1 MKDWIP
7 FFQDLIWPIFIGL
20 LIYVN
25 QGWFKQLLKTVEQR
39 VRDGSEFVI
48 GPGGVS
54 VGQAPALPDEVDEED
69 KIDDG
74 YIPDLPVSDEQIKS
88 DADEFKYT
96 LSHTSSLWKLKNG
109 RPFYRI
115 SAITHAENEQEKSK
129 IEKVVYKLHP
139 TFKNPIRPVITPEN
153 DFLLK
158 TNGWGEFTLKAE
170 VFLKGVDEPVL
181 LSRYIELKA

>member
-7 FFQDLIWPIFIGL
+7 FLQELIWPIFIGL
-20 LIYVN
+20 MIYLN
-25 QGWFKQLLKTVEQR
+25 RRWFNQLLKTIEQR

-54 VGQAPALPDEVDEED
+54 VGKAPALPDEVEEED

-74 YIPDLPVSDEQIKS
+74 YVPDALVSAELLKS
-88 DADEFKYT
+88 DADDFKYT

-115 SAITHAENEQEKSK
+115 AVTTHAESEQAKSR

-153 DFLLK
+153 DFLLR